1 MRLTTLME
9 ILESEIGASPSARAK
24 LAALVAE
31 RGQKESAAQP
41 RAGATEPRT
50 DGGIRGRSAARSG

>member
-9 ILESEIGASPSARAK
+9 ILESEIGASPSARSK

-31 RGQKESAAQP
+31 RGQKETPAQT
-41 RAGATEPRT
+41 RAGATEPRKE
-50 DGGIRGRSAARSG
+50 GSGRRRASRAG